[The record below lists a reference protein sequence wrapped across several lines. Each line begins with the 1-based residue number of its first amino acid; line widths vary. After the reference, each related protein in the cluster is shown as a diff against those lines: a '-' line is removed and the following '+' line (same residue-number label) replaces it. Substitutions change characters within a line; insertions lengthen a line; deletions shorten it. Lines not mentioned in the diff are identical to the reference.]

1 MAGVI
6 ERVLKKF
13 GYIRPPER
21 NGAGRNYASAQMSR
35 LTSSWGTRPTSMNQD
50 LYRDRRILVARSRI
64 LKRDNEYAKQ
74 FVAMVKANVVGPNG
88 LSLQVQALR
97 DDGTLDEFDST
108 ALENAFADFSK
119 IGNFEVTG
127 KLSRCDFE
135 QLWVET
141 LATDGET
148 LVRRIQKR
156 GAYNYQLQMLDPLLI
171 DDSYNVDLAGDVKI
185 RMGVEING
193 WGQVLAIHMLPNN
206 ANDIH
211 GSGVASWGGAPR
223 VRIPAAE
230 IWHDFI
236 CEQTGQLRGAPWMA
250 TPALTMNM
258 LGGYEE
264 AALVAAR
271 TGAANVGF
279 FKQNE
284 YAPDKPSE
292 AMADGKDGNDDFVVD
307 AEPGTFRTL
316 PLGLELQNFN
326 PDYPHAM
333 FGSFVKQCLRR
344 VSAGLPG
351 STYTAL
357 SGDMESVNYSSARID
372 LLRERETWKRLQNF
386 MIERL
391 AARVYSEWLPFA
403 LLSGKALSA
412 KGQPLPFSKLK
423 KFDAAL
429 WQGVRWPWVDPQKEV
444 GAQIEAINNGLTSR
458 GRVIREQGGDPEEI
472 WRELEKENARLKNI
486 LPPPPPAKPGSGIP
500 PGEPNA

>member
-13 GYIRPPER
+13 GYIRPAAR
-21 NGAGRNYASAQMSR
+21 TYASAQMSR
-35 LTSSWGTRPTSMNQD
+35 LTSSWGTHPTSINQD

-74 FVAMVKANVVGPNG
+74 FVAMAKSNVVGPSG

-135 QLWVET
+135 RLWIET

-148 LVRRIQKR
+148 LVRRITKR

-171 DDSYNVDLAGDVKI
+171 DDSYNVDLTADVKI
-185 RMGVEING
+185 RMGVEVNG

-211 GSGVASWGGAPR
+211 GSGVGSWAGSQR
-223 VRIPAAE
+223 VRIPASE

-250 TPALTMNM
+250 TTALTMNM

-264 AALVAAR
+264 AALTAAR
-271 TGAANVGF
+271 VGAANVGF
-279 FKQNE
+279 FKQTE
-284 YAPDKPSE
+284 DAPGDPNA
-292 AMADGKDGNDDFVVD
+292 AMADGKDGNEDFVVD

-333 FGSFVKQCLRR
+333 FGAFVKQCLRR

-372 LLRERETWKRLQNF
+372 LLRERETWKSLQNF
-386 MIERL
+386 EIERL
-391 AARVYSEWLPFA
+391 AARIYSEWLPLA
-403 LLSGKALSA
+403 LISGKVVSS

-429 WQGVRWPWVDPQKEV
+429 WQGVRWPWVDPMKEV
-444 GAQIEAINNGLTSR
+444 GANIEAINNGLTSR

-472 WRELEKENARLKNI
+472 WKELEKEKLRLKDV
-486 LPPPPPAKPGSGIP
+486 LPAPPPVKASGVV
-500 PGEPNA
+500 PNVGDQTNA